1 MERKTK
7 MENRTVKVIGKS
19 LLPVPMDSVC
29 VRIDCEKRG
38 MDYEEVMEAART
50 STLLMEETVKKLH
63 IDEKNL
69 NTTQYSVTPEFT
81 TVKEENGTYKRIPA
95 GYLGK
100 TGFKV
105 NLILNG
111 IRLAQLLKEVSAFSS
126 SIHLLYFVKD
136 PTFYEDKAIKL
147 ATEDAIEK
155 AKIIAFS
162 SNIKLGRILSIEYGR
177 QDSRNNGMDAVPMML
192 SARSANDSIDI
203 RPEDMEIQEEVFV
216 EFEIL

>member
-1 MERKTK
+1 

-19 LLPVPMDSVC
+19 LLQVPMDSVC

-38 MDYEEVMEAART
+38 MDYEAVMEAART
-50 STLLMEETVKKLH
+50 STLLMEEAVKKLH

-95 GYLGK
+95 GYLAQ

-105 NLILNG
+105 NLKLNG
-111 IRLAQLLKEVSAFSS
+111 ILLAQLLKEASAFSS
-126 SIHLLYFVKD
+126 SIHLSYFVKD

-177 QDSRNNGMDAVPMML
+177 QASRNNGMDAVPMML